1 MTHVGRA
8 CRRIRSSRCVSPKM
22 QQRKSSEV
30 KKAGTEGGTA
40 YSDEFNKQVGKDV
53 GGCQTVSKTT
63 KGGDSGRQQGSRN

>member
-1 MTHVGRA
+1 
-8 CRRIRSSRCVSPKM
+8 M